1 MILSGSCD
9 PANYAPIHIEE
20 AMEEGEVDEVPFTE
34 GHLNEAARALVSI
47 LKHATHLNP
56 SFLA

>member
-1 MILSGSCD
+1 MILSESCD
-9 PANYAPIHIEE
+9 PANHAPIHIEE

-47 LKHATHLNP
+47 LKHATQLNP